1 MSEKVTNWDNVIA
14 SMNVNE
20 FLTTVANGG
29 QLKYTTN
36 EKGNPI
42 FAMHYGDNKGVAF
55 KLFGK
60 NVAVGSMSKSVYEEL
75 VVEENPNWDNYQF
88 DIVNSE
94 EAPALKLRK
103 VGGLDLAAWSD
114 LF

>member
-1 MSEKVTNWDNVIA
+1 MAKETNWDNVVA
-14 SMNVNE
+14 SMNVE
-20 FLTTVANGG
+20 DFLQNVAQGG
-29 QLKYTTN
+29 QLRYTTN

-60 NVAVGSMSKSVYEEL
+60 NVAVGSMSKSVYDEL
-75 VVEENPNWDNYQF
+75 QTVDEPNWSDYQF

-94 EAPALKLRK
+94 DAPALKLRK
-103 VGGLDLAAWSD
+103 VGGLDLSAWSD

>member
-1 MSEKVTNWDNVIA
+1 MAQETKWDNVLA
-14 SMNVNE
+14 TMNVEE
-20 FLTTVANGG
+20 FFKEVAVGG
-29 QLKYTTN
+29 QLRYTTN
-36 EKGNPI
+36 DKGNPI

-60 NVAVGSMSKSVYEEL
+60 NVAVGSMSKSVYDEL
-75 VVEENPNWDNYQF
+75 QTVDEPNWADYQF
-88 DIVNSE
+88 DVVNSQ

-103 VGGLDLAAWSD
+103 VGTLDLSTWSD